1 MRIVRFSYDG
11 PIEIE
16 GSPDCAARN
25 REIIR
30 R

>member
-1 MRIVRFSYDG
+1 MRIVQFGYDG

-16 GSPDCAARN
+16 GSANYADHN
-25 REIIR
+25 RETLR